1 MVVRGASMVLLLVV
15 LVMASKVVCRHDEM
29 SIEDGFEE
37 LAVLGDGE
45 PGGLGGLF
53 GRPGAI

>member
-1 MVVRGASMVLLLVV
+1 MVLLLVV